1 MIHGHILTDCLWVQ
15 GSEDGSEGEGFTEAA
30 DFFKQELGKIETSAV
45 LEREREEQL
54 RAEMREEARVVSLSH
69 KQFAVACVCVSFLTD
84 CLCDCRRSSR

>member
-1 MIHGHILTDCLWVQ
+1 LWVQ

-54 RAEMREEARVVSLSH
+54 RAEMREEARVVRL
-69 KQFAVACVCVSFLTD
+69 
-84 CLCDCRRSSR
+84 